1 MRIYGPNGTTLG
13 TPASQAR
20 RTGSGTF
27 VLPDTSSA
35 QETRSA
41 AAPKSATNIDGL
53 LALQGVEE
61 DPVERRKRSVA
72 RGRTAL
78 DVLDDLKMGLLS
90 GNLDAS
96 TVMRLRDAAA
106 NLKSSSGDAGLD
118 AVLAE
123 IELRVEVEL
132 AKAGQAYHSSHQLRR
147 FLLLPRVVAAL
158 GGENVLQIL
167 LGPIAQRIDR
177 AGERQP
183 ELRDRILDRHGHGRD
198 GMAPEQA
205 VAFERFEDLAQHLLP
220 FDRAAQLIEAHRLL
234 AQQQEDQ
241 HRPFVADP
249 VEDLASRAVRCVD
262 VGFHRRSSESMF
274 VK

>member
-20 RTGSGTF
+20 RTASGTF

-41 AAPKSATNIDGL
+41 AAPKATANIDAL

-118 AVLAE
+118 AVLSE

-132 AKAGQAYHSSHQLRR
+132 AKAG
-147 FLLLPRVVAAL
+147 
-158 GGENVLQIL
+158 
-167 LGPIAQRIDR
+167 R
-177 AGERQP
+177 A
-183 ELRDRILDRHGHGRD
+183 
-198 GMAPEQA
+198 
-205 VAFERFEDLAQHLLP
+205 
-220 FDRAAQLIEAHRLL
+220 
-234 AQQQEDQ
+234 
-241 HRPFVADP
+241 
-249 VEDLASRAVRCVD
+249 
-262 VGFHRRSSESMF
+262 
-274 VK
+274 